1 MTTASKLFRI
11 IASIA
16 LVGALAVTASGCAEK
31 PTDTQVSSLADF
43 EKFFTQYPSSG
54 FTYVSLTPAG
64 EPQVIEAATDSN
76 GDGKWQDSDKPIAGR
91 ASTSATK
98 VTIVQN
104 SLQLQVFYG
113 FYGDGSGFSL
123 ESTPINV
130 NDLDALVAFGDS
142 KPIFLA
148 VHPTTR
154 ASRLSPYEAGDEP
167 AVGYAY
173 VTPEAVASYRADLQS
188 VK

>member
-1 MTTASKLFRI
+1 MITASKLFRI

-16 LVGALAVTASGCAEK
+16 VVGALAVTASGCAAK
-31 PTDTQVSSLADF
+31 PTETQVSSLADF

-54 FTYVSLTPAG
+54 FTYAALTPAG

-91 ASTSATK
+91 ASTQATK
-98 VTIVQN
+98 VTVVEN
-104 SLQLQVFYG
+104 SIQLQVFFG
-113 FYGDGSGFSL
+113 FYGDGSNFSL
-123 ESTPINV
+123 ESTPINI
-130 NDLDALVAFGDS
+130 NDLDALASFEDG
-142 KPIFLA
+142 KPIFVA
-148 VHPTTR
+148 IHPTTR
-154 ASRLSPYEAGDEP
+154 AGRLIPYEAGDEP

-173 VTPEAVASYRADLQS
+173 VTPAAVAEYRAALQS